1 VNRRALSRALGAS
14 AALAGRSPRSKS
26 DAFVKRMLD
35 EYGYVIRNVN
45 FEVPGSKELHY
56 GVRVS
61 THVWSNVDDVN
72 GLVDAMKDLSGK
84 MA

>member
-1 VNRRALSRALGAS
+1 MPTA
-14 AALAGRSPRSKS
+14 KS

-45 FEVPGSKELHY
+45 FEVPGSKEQHY

-61 THVWSNVDDVN
+61 THVWSNFDDVN